1 MVMMLKLIVCLGGIL
16 LILLTAEL
24 LNERKILKGEYL
36 RKFVHILAGAF
47 IAFWPWLLSWRTI
60 QILSLLM
67 ILAMVTNKNIGFFNY
82 RGRVRRPTYGDYFF
96 AAAIFLSAT
105 FSHSK
110 VIFALAILE
119 VALADGLAAV
129 VGIAFGK
136 RWSYKVFGNT
146 KTVIG
151 TMVFWIVSVAILAAG
166 LLAAHDVYSF
176 KDYYYLV
183 LLLPPALTL
192 LENMAVFGIDNL
204 VIPIFLIIVL
214 RAVQP

>member
-1 MVMMLKLIVCLGGIL
+1 MVMMLMLIVCLGGIL

-24 LNERKILKGEYL
+24 LKERKVLKGEYL

-110 VIFALAILE
+110 IIFALAILE

-151 TMVFWIVSVAILAAG
+151 TMVFWVVSVAILAAG